1 MQIYKERL
9 RFLQDLGA
17 QRVMA
22 VRAWAKILVL
32 HTEGEGACM
41 DMHRHRSIIYF
52 YMCLAA
58 RSLAR

>member
-32 HTEGEGACM
+32 HTEGEALICTGTGLL
-41 DMHRHRSIIYF
+41 SIST
-52 YMCLAA
+52 CVSRPDL
-58 RSLAR
+58 